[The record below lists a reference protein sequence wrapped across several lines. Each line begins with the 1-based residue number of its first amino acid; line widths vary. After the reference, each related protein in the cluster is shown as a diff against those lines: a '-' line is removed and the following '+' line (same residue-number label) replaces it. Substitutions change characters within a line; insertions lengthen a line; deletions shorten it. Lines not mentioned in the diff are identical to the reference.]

1 MSPPVVPPG
10 WPPEVRP
17 PGTPDWE
24 RTATAW
30 LFDLCP
36 ADYRAHE
43 VLRRHPAVLARF
55 AAQHVRAGVEAAS
68 RGLSTAREELR
79 EVADPETVAAAVAA
93 YEREGARLV
102 VTSRALGLVEEAL
115 RGRRFVARL

>member
-1 MSPPVVPPG
+1 MSAVVPPG

-17 PGTPDWE
+17 PGAPDWE
-24 RTATAW
+24 RTAIGW

-36 ADYRAHE
+36 PDYRAHE
-43 VLRRHPAVLARF
+43 VLRRHPVVLAHMALR
-55 AAQHVRAGVEAAS
+55 HVQAGIDGARRGLAGV
-68 RGLSTAREELR
+68 RDDLR
-79 EVADPETVAAAVAA
+79 DEVDPETMAAAVAA

-102 VTSRALGLVEEAL
+102 VTLRAVGLVAEAL

>member
-1 MSPPVVPPG
+1 VSRPVVPPG

-17 PGTPDWE
+17 PDTPGWE
-24 RTATAW
+24 RSAAAW

-36 ADYRAHE
+36 PDYRAHD
-43 VLRRHPAVLARF
+43 VLRRHPVVLARF
-55 AAQHVRAGVEAAS
+55 AVHHVQAGIEAA
-68 RGLSTAREELR
+68 RQGLGTARAELR
-79 EVADPETVAAAVAA
+79 DVVDPETVAAAVAA

-102 VTSRALGLVEEAL
+102 AASRAVGLVEEAL